1 MASADRLVGFVAS
14 SDLDSARD
22 FYGGVL
28 GYELRDE
35 LPHALV
41 ATISGVELWITKVDA
56 GAAAPYTVLGFEVD
70 DIEARVDEVAGMGVQ
85 FLSYDGMGQDAR
97 GIWTEPGG
105 TRWAW
110 FLDPEGNNL
119 AFTQRATPKP

>member
-1 MASADRLVGFVAS
+1 MTSSDRLVGFVAS
-14 SDLDSARD
+14 SDLESARD

-41 ATISGVELWITKVDA
+41 ATLSGLELWITKVDA
-56 GAAAPYTVLGFEVD
+56 GAAAPYAVLGFEAD
-70 DIEARVDEVAGMGVQ
+70 DIEARVDEVAAMGVM
-85 FLSYDGMGQDAR
+85 FLRYDGMVQDAR

-105 TRWAW
+105 ARWAW
-110 FLDPEGNNL
+110 FLDPEGNIL
-119 AFTQRATPKP
+119 AFTQRP